1 MTLAHLHQSNSR
13 ITPSTQTITEL
24 ITDQVSIKVDW
35 GKWAVFLLSKKIA
48 SLLFSIS
55 TQNGKVYYFSHVVSI
70 LLSIVDG
77 LTPNLG
83 ISLIKVSSIF
93 FANYIISAK
102 FGQVSENQTHCW
114 YFSVVWFTLGSL
126 GSIRL
131 SNSKKSN
138 GPMDITTV

>member
-13 ITPSTQTITEL
+13 ITPSTQPITEL

-55 TQNGKVYYFSHVVSI
+55 TQNGKVYYLSHVVSI

-102 FGQVSENQTHCW
+102 FGQVSEN
-114 YFSVVWFTLGSL
+114 FSVVWFTLGSL

>member
-55 TQNGKVYYFSHVVSI
+55 TQNGKVYYLSHVV
-70 LLSIVDG
+70 
-77 LTPNLG
+77 
-83 ISLIKVSSIF
+83 F
-93 FANYIISAK
+93 YY
-102 FGQVSENQTHCW
+102 Q
-114 YFSVVWFTLGSL
+114 
-126 GSIRL
+126 
-131 SNSKKSN
+131 
-138 GPMDITTV
+138 